1 MTTVVH
7 CESNCVRQAVSFTN
21 TVTNVT
27 CTNDYGGAAIFHLQ
41 QNLTG
46 PIAANASCD
55 ELSAYLP
62 TAATFNASFNTGV
75 RQPDWRGYHT
85 GNFTISVG
93 TNIYAVGELY
103 GDNGVS
109 SHGATEPC
117 APCGHFEGALSG
129 ELTWLSGLPGG
140 HIQATYAGDIT
151 GASPCSSNTPPQGPV
166 TLYLDG
172 VAVTT
177 NCITPP
183 PSSSG
188 PCGVCQSTY
197 QLDFDWSAVV
207 SDQGGG
213 CGSTGTY
220 TNHCSVTITRN
231 AVCTWTAA
239 SNPASGAAGGIQF
252 ITGAEVYPDI
262 DMGDGTYYFGVTIS
276 TPCATIPNTDTLTN
290 LACPAGSYQNAQTTS
305 CSAGG
310 CVHSF
315 AVSNI
320 TVH

>member
-1 MTTVVH
+1 MAQRSTGRSYPSYLCRRH
-7 CESNCVRQAVSFTN
+7 YRCVALFFQ
-21 TVTNVT
+21 
-27 CTNDYGGAAIFHLQ
+27 Y
-41 QNLTG
+41 
-46 PIAANASCD
+46 PIARS
-55 ELSAYLP
+55 
-62 TAATFNASFNTGV
+62 
-75 RQPDWRGYHT
+75 
-85 GNFTISVG
+85 
-93 TNIYAVGELY
+93 
-103 GDNGVS
+103 
-109 SHGATEPC
+109 
-117 APCGHFEGALSG
+117 
-129 ELTWLSGLPGG
+129 
-140 HIQATYAGDIT
+140 GDI
-151 GASPCSSNTPPQGPV
+151 
-166 TLYLDG
+166 YLDG

-183 PSSSG
+183 PNSSS

-213 CGSTGTY
+213 CSSTGTY
-220 TNHCSVTITRN
+220 TNPLLSHDYAQCGLHLDRSQQSDLRSRRWDSVYY
-231 AVCTWTAA
+231 C
-239 SNPASGAAGGIQF
+239 
-252 ITGAEVYPDI
+252 AEVYPDI

-290 LACPAGSYQNAQTTS
+290 LACPGSYQNAQTTS